1 MKLEKIYYKPSYY
14 PYYPTTLKK
23 RIESILSPLINIH
36 RLMARMEKETLYK

>member
-1 MKLEKIYYKPSYY
+1 MLNLGNLRNLRNYFSIP
-14 PYYPTTLKK
+14 KK